1 MTCKDCIHNE
11 LCEVMHK
18 FGVVDLPYNDET
30 ICELFKN
37 KANIIEL
44 PCKVGD
50 IVYYLDGTILNES
63 KVHCISFGGRYGTY
77 SQGQIHIYDSDKDN
91 ITVKIE
97 QFGKTVFL
105 TKEEAEQKLRNED
118 NEK

>member
-37 KANIIEL
+37 KADVIEL

-50 IVYYLDGTILNES
+50 TLWVIISEEFVD
-63 KVHCISFGGRYGTY
+63 KVTVEKVVLREKG
-77 SQGQIHIYDSDKDN
+77 IYMKLSCN
-91 ITVKIE
+91 AMYETSCNSI
-97 QFGKTVFL
+97 GKTVFL
-105 TKEEAEQKLRNED
+105 TKEEAEQKLKEGVQ
-118 NEK
+118 E